1 MRYVLERVLELQR
14 SWNAR
19 STAPMRERGR
29 CVRHD
34 AVAWL
39 AAHDGELSSA
49 MGIPAVDFLSEG
61 GDGTGSNARVA
72 WTRFASAQHSPR
84 PTDGFM
90 VAYLWAFPPENAVY
104 LSLLQGV
111 FDTAVLRN
119 QRELVR
125 RPIGEIRA
133 HRQWAQGLLTNWAQ
147 GRGDLV
153 PLRLRDTRE
162 QSPGRGYE
170 LGSVASI
177 RYAADAIPDD
187 AHLLADA
194 LDFGRALG
202 IIYRAAPPPPPG
214 KKPATARRSWAVGA
228 AQPTLA
234 TGIQVGTTVEATDLD
249 TQKRRTWRLVAKRDV
264 NRAADELSA
273 ESPIGQAM
281 LGHDVGE
288 VVSVSAPRG
297 MVRYLIEHRTP

>member
-1 MRYVLERVLELQR
+1 
-14 SWNAR
+14 
-19 STAPMRERGR
+19 MRERGR

-49 MGIPAVDFLSEG
+49 MGIPAADFLSEG

-72 WTRFASAQHSPR
+72 WTRFASAQRSPR

-133 HRQWAQGLLTNWAQ
+133 HRQWLMACYQLGTESW
-147 GRGDLV
+147 R
-153 PLRLRDTRE
+153 
-162 QSPGRGYE
+162 PG
-170 LGSVASI
+170 
-177 RYAADAIPDD
+177 
-187 AHLLADA
+187 
-194 LDFGRALG
+194 F
-202 IIYRAAPPPPPG
+202 
-214 KKPATARRSWAVGA
+214 PATS
-228 AQPTLA
+228 
-234 TGIQVGTTVEATDLD
+234 
-249 TQKRRTWRLVAKRDV
+249 
-264 NRAADELSA
+264 
-273 ESPIGQAM
+273 
-281 LGHDVGE
+281 
-288 VVSVSAPRG
+288 
-297 MVRYLIEHRTP
+297 